1 MMETRIF
8 TKIEELPEAAALLRR
23 GELAAVPTE
32 TVYGLAGNGLD
43 ERAVEAIYEV
53 KGRPQV
59 KPLSLMVP
67 DAAAMDRYCRDIPSQ
82 AKTLAERFWPGPLTL
97 VLKAR
102 DLVPEIVRAG
112 GETLG
117 LRCPDH
123 PMTLE
128 LLRLSGIPFAAP
140 SANPSGGESP
150 KTAGQVLEYF
160 DGSIAAVV
168 DGGACGLGRESTI
181 LDMSGLPFRILRQGA
196 LPEETIADALADTL
210 EIVGVTGGSGSGKT
224 TALKALEARGALV
237 MDCDGIY
244 HELLQNSDALL
255 RELGE
260 AFPEAM
266 ENGKLQRKKLG
277 EIVFRDREA
286 LGELNRIT
294 HRHITEEVQRRLRA
308 FAMGGGR
315 LAALDA
321 SELLESPLK
330 DRCDFTIGVIAD
342 EEIRVRRIMARE
354 GISRDYALLRIR
366 SQRPDSYFREKC
378 TVTLENNGDEASYLS
393 HINTILEERLQ
404 HG

>member
-1 MMETRIF
+1 M
-8 TKIEELPEAAALLRR
+8 L
-23 GELAAVPTE
+23 
-32 TVYGLAGNGLD
+32 
-43 ERAVEAIYEV
+43 
-53 KGRPQV
+53 
-59 KPLSLMVP
+59 
-67 DAAAMDRYCRDIPSQ
+67 
-82 AKTLAERFWPGPLTL
+82 
-97 VLKAR
+97 
-102 DLVPEIVRAG
+102 
-112 GETLG
+112 
-117 LRCPDH
+117 
-123 PMTLE
+123 
-128 LLRLSGIPFAAP
+128 
-140 SANPSGGESP
+140 
-150 KTAGQVLEYF
+150 
-160 DGSIAAVV
+160 
-168 DGGACGLGRESTI
+168 
-181 LDMSGLPFRILRQGA
+181 
-196 LPEETIADALADTL
+196 
-210 EIVGVTGGSGSGKT
+210 
-224 TALKALEARGALV
+224 
-237 MDCDGIY
+237 DCDGIY
-244 HELLQNSDALL
+244 HELLQKSDALL

-330 DRCDFTIGVIAD
+330 DRCAFTIGVIAD

-393 HINTILEERLQ
+393 HINTILEEKLQ